1 MEETPDDTL
10 VTWPVHIEVRLTRS
24 ATVRFNVVRQ
34 AVHEFMTTSFG
45 AVIWPSTAIEDW
57 QTNPILGSSV
67 ERIYASEFSCSG
79 RSIPISQADLQIH
92 VFQPYSDDTYDECTG
107 GGDGEEEVVSATVT
121 EMPSRSLEGLW
132 ESLIYSDGVKSKLL
146 DYIYATIAFS
156 DADVDFNVVSWNRVV
171 LLHGPPGTGKTS
183 LCRAL
188 AQKLSIRLA
197 HKYDHARLLEINA
210 HSLFSKW
217 FSESGKLVQGLFGN
231 VMEMIEEGDRFV
243 VVLIDEVE
251 SLTAARAAAM
261 AGTEPSDGL
270 RVVNA
275 LLTQL
280 DKLKHK
286 KNVLV
291 MATSNLPKAI
301 DSAFVDRA
309 DIVQYIDLPPK
320 EAIYQI
326 LHSCLLE
333 LIKRNLVQPTE
344 VPNLTYANYLITD
357 NLGETPDTADRSTR
371 LAFKLMELAQR
382 CRDQHLSGRAL
393 RKLPV
398 LAYATYS
405 GAFSQGVTSGKGGS
419 QPGTP
424 VETWLNAMEKI
435 IDDKR
440 LEREKMEL

>member
-1 MEETPDDTL
+1 MGEIHHDNLP
-10 VTWPVHIEVRLTRS
+10 TWPVHIEVRLTRN
-24 ATVRFNVVRQ
+24 ATARFNFVRQ
-34 AVHEFMTTSFG
+34 AVHDFITTSFG
-45 AVIWPSTAIEDW
+45 AVIFPSKAIEGW
-57 QTNPILGSSV
+57 ETNPVLESSV
-67 ERIYASEFSCSG
+67 ERIYASEFSCPD
-79 RSIPISQADLQIH
+79 RSIQVSQADLQIH
-92 VFQPYSDDTYDECTG
+92 VFQPYPDDTYDETTG
-107 GGDGEEEVVSATVT
+107 GSDGEEEVVSATVT

-132 ESLIYSDGVKSKLL
+132 ESLIYSDGVKAKLL
-146 DYIYATIAFS
+146 DYIYATILFS
-156 DADVDFNVVSWNRVV
+156 DAGVDFNVVSWNRVV

-188 AQKLSIRLA
+188 AQKLSIRLS
-197 HKYDHARLLEINA
+197 HKYNHARLLEINA

-217 FSESGKLVQGLFGN
+217 FSESGKLVQSLFGS

-251 SLTAARAAAM
+251 SLTAARAAAL

-286 KNVLV
+286 RNVLV
-291 MATSNLPKAI
+291 LATSNLPEAI

-333 LIKRNLVQPTE
+333 LIKRKLIQQTE
-344 VPNLTYANYLITD
+344 VPDLAFAKFFITGSLD
-357 NLGETPDTADRSTR
+357 ETPDATDRSTQ
-371 LAFKLMELAQR
+371 LALKLMKLAQR
-382 CRDQHLSGRAL
+382 CRDHQLSGRAL

-398 LAYATYS
+398 LAYATSGVAFTQGAVPTKDGSWS
-405 GAFSQGVTSGKGGS
+405 GA
-419 QPGTP
+419 P
-424 VETWLNAMEKI
+424 VEAWLDAMGKVV
-435 IDDKR
+435 DDKR